1 MKLYKFFPS
10 GLHLQ
15 RGLNALKNNKVWM
28 SKPENFNDIY
38 DCNLITTEPI
48 IGFSEDKMK
57 KAAQI
62 LYGDLIDCSR
72 AAILNQDLIDY
83 SRAAI
88 LNQDLIDSVL
98 GWAASNNHTA
108 NLTSDQRLPFVKF
121 FEERIKNIGVTCF
134 SELYDHPLM
143 WAHYAE
149 NHKGFCVEYDFTP
162 MDTSSPDDKISAS
175 NFFVH
180 AVSYVSKLPRIYSH
194 EILFTPREAAKKM
207 LATKSYHWAYEQE
220 YRLIAFDQPVP
231 PTEAGILY
239 QYPSTIKPQAIILGV
254 NVLPKTRKAVQAVC
268 AEMNWE
274 VKEMHIGK
282 TGRFELK
289 PTADA
294 RV

>member
-10 GLHLQ
+10 GLDLQ
-15 RGLNALKNNKVWM
+15 RDLDTLKDNKVWM
-28 SKPENFNDIY
+28 SKPEIFNDIY
-38 DCNLITTEPI
+38 DCNLITTDPI
-48 IGFSEDKMK
+48 IEFSEDKMK
-57 KAAQI
+57 KAAHI

-72 AAILNQDLIDY
+72 AAILNQDLID
-83 SRAAI
+83 
-88 LNQDLIDSVL
+88 SVL
-98 GWAASNNHTA
+98 CWAATNKHAA
-108 NLTSDQRLPFVKF
+108 NLTSDQRLPFVRI

-134 SELYDHPLM
+134 SEFYDHPLM

-149 NHKGFCVEYDFTP
+149 KHKGFCVEYDFTP
-162 MDTSSPDDKISAS
+162 MDISSSDDKSAAS
-175 NFFVH
+175 NSFVH

-220 YRLIAFDQPVP
+220 YRLIAFNEVI
-231 PTEAGILY
+231 PTGEVGFSY
-239 QYPSTIKPQAIILGV
+239 NYPSQMKPKAVILGV

-274 VKEMHIGK
+274 VKEMHISK

>member
-1 MKLYKFFPS
+1 MKLYKFFS
-10 GLHLQ
+10 LGSYLESNLKD
-15 RGLNALKNNKVWM
+15 LKNNRVWM
-28 SKPENFNDIY
+28 SKPEFFNDIY
-38 DCNLITTEPI
+38 DCNLITTDPI

-57 KAAQI
+57 KAAHI
-62 LYGDLIDCSR
+62 LYEGLTGF
-72 AAILNQDLIDY
+72 

-98 GWAASNNHTA
+98 RWAAPDNHSA

-162 MDTSSPDDKISAS
+162 MDISSSDDKSAAS
-175 NFFVH
+175 NSFVH